1 MQLRTFLAKDMKAAL
16 ADVRAQMGPEA
27 VIVASEKAKG
37 GGVMVRAAIDHPD
50 TPVFGEDIEDDEEAV
65 TEFDANFHK
74 TLIRRLR
81 EKPVEKRGRKRFD
94 RGELL
99 SSFARHRLPDA
110 LAHALAEESA
120 KTGLSDMTLA
130 LAKAVDAR
138 MNSMPL
144 DFTAAKVFLLIGP
157 NGAGKTAVAAKLA
170 AHAKLAG
177 RAVLLIAGDVTGA
190 GAVARLKEFAEHLD
204 ARVEAADSAFTLAN
218 LVGDAVED
226 GVLAIIDTA
235 GFDPRQPKI
244 AAVFAALAKI
254 ENVDTLGVISALTD
268 AEESAEIA
276 IALARIG
283 AKRLIVTACDLTRRA
298 GALAA
303 AALTSGIGLAHITR
317 SPFVAGSLES
327 LTPLALS
334 RLLAEN
340 EQESAQ

>member
-16 ADVRAQMGPEA
+16 ADVRTQMGPDA
-27 VIVASEKAKG
+27 VIIASEKAKG
-37 GGVMVRAAIDHPD
+37 GGVMVRAAIDRPD
-50 TPVFGEDIEDDEEAV
+50 APVFGEDREGEAEPV
-65 TEFDANFHK
+65 ADIDADFHN

-81 EKPVEKRGRKRFD
+81 EKPAERQGRKRFD

-110 LAHALAEESA
+110 LAHMLAEESA
-120 KTGLSDMTLA
+120 KTDLSDMTLA
-130 LAKAVDAR
+130 LARALDLR
-138 MNSMPL
+138 MKSAPI
-144 DFTAAKVFLLIGP
+144 DFTAAKAFLLIGP

-177 RAVLLIAGDVTGA
+177 RTALLIAGDVAGA

-204 ARVEAADSAFTLAN
+204 ARVETADSAFVLAN

-226 GVLAIIDTA
+226 RVLAIIDTA
-235 GFDPRQPKI
+235 GFDPRQPKL

-254 ENVDTLGVISALTD
+254 ELVDTLGVVSALAD
-268 AEESAEIA
+268 AEETAEIA
-276 IALARIG
+276 AALANIG
-283 AKRLIVTACDLTRRA
+283 AKRLIVTACDLARRA

-303 AALTSGIGLAHITR
+303 AALTPGASLAHITR
-317 SPFVAGSLES
+317 SPFVAGGLET
-327 LTPLALS
+327 LTPLSLS
-334 RLLAEN
+334 RLLAAS